1 MAETRVV
8 NLEVKDNTKSLKAQL
23 KEAQMEVQ
31 ALADKYGA
39 TSVQAKEAAKRAADL
54 KDRIGDA
61 KALTDAYNPDAKFK
75 AFGAAL
81 TGVAG
86 GFSAVTGAMG
96 LLGTE
101 SEDVQKAMLKVQS
114 AMAITSGLNALG
126 EAKDSFKNVGA
137 QVKDLAVKLGILKV
151 VKDTD
156 TASTTANAAAQSAN
170 VVATEAQIAAN
181 GQAAASYKAVGVSGK
196 TAFNGIKGAMAA
208 TGIGAL
214 VVALGLIVAYWD
226 DIKAAVSGV
235 SKEQNN
241 LIEQDK
247 KRVELAEKSVQ
258 SFDLEAKALKLAGKS
273 EKEINL
279 LRLDRLKKAV
289 LAQEQYIADM
299 EVRKKMEI
307 EGEKRNLGI
316 LKNVARV
323 GLELGT
329 STLRLLALPIDTAT
343 TAVNSLSEALGFGKV
358 TTFNI
363 NKEISKF
370 NEYAS
375 EGLAKLIFNPESVK
389 AEGDKTIDEAKAKLD
404 QFRGQVLDAEIA
416 LQEIDKNA
424 IETRKKNAENAA
436 DELLKKQEEEA
447 TAKRK
452 LREEELKLIKDD
464 QQREIE
470 QNKFKYD
477 ILIEDLKK
485 GKKELNDTDRALI
498 ATYEAQRLKDEEAI
512 NAKYIKI
519 QEDHD
524 AKVLADMKAADAAE
538 LAAFFEGEK
547 IKVDAMQAG
556 FDKQKAIRELAYKQ
570 EVADLAAKLDEGK
583 ITREQYDIA
592 SVNATK
598 KLNADI
604 EVLRQEDLNAE
615 KAKMEQKQAIQ
626 QQGMDV
632 ALQGVDLLKQ
642 VFGKSKAIQKG
653 AVLVESA
660 VGIAKMIQANNIA
673 NIGALAT
680 PQAIATSGAAA
691 APVIAMNNIQ
701 TGIGIAANIAA
712 TVKALKEIG
721 AGGSVNAPSSTGG
734 SGGGAGGGGGT
745 GTMQAPNFN
754 VVGNN
759 GINQLA
765 QLQQQPVKAYVV
777 GAEVTSQQ
785 ALDRNRISTGQL

>member
-1 MAETRVV
+1 
-8 NLEVKDNTKSLKAQL
+8 
-23 KEAQMEVQ
+23 MEVQ

-61 KALTDAYNPDAKFK
+61 KALTDAFNPDAKFK
-75 AFGAAL
+75 ALGAAL

-96 LLGTE
+96 LLGSE
-101 SEDVQKAMLKVQS
+101 SEDVQRLMLKVQS

-126 EAKDSFKNVGA
+126 ESRDSFKNLGA
-137 QVKDLAVKLGILKV
+137 QVKDVAVKMGLLTV
-151 VKDTD
+151 VKDKD
-156 TASTTANAAAQSAN
+156 TASTTANAAAQGAN
-170 VVATEAQIAAN
+170 VAATEAQVAAN
-181 GQAAASYKAVGVSGK
+181 GQAAVSFKAVGVSGK
-196 TAFNGIKGAMAA
+196 TALNGIKGALLA

-247 KRVELAEKSVQ
+247 KRAELAEKSVQ

-299 EVRKKMEI
+299 QERKKMEI

-316 LKNVARV
+316 LKNIARI
-323 GLELGT
+323 GLEMGT
-329 STLRLLALPIDTAT
+329 FSLRLLALPIDTAT
-343 TAVNSLSEALGFGKV
+343 TAVNALSEALGFGKV

-375 EGLAKLIFNPESVK
+375 EGLSKFIFNPDKVK
-389 AEGDKTIDEAKAKLD
+389 QEGDKTIDEAKAKLD

-424 IETRKKNAENAA
+424 AETRKKNAASAA
-436 DELLKKQEEEA
+436 DELLQAQEEEA
-447 TAKRK
+447 AAKRK
-452 LREEELKLIKDD
+452 LREEELKLIKND

-477 ILIEDLKK
+477 NLIEDLKK

-512 NAKYIKI
+512 NARYLKI
-519 QEDHD
+519 QQDHD
-524 AKVLADMKAADAAE
+524 AKVLADMKAADAAQ

-583 ITREQYDIA
+583 ITQEQYDMA
-592 SVNATK
+592 SVTATT

-604 EVLRQEDLNAE
+604 QALRQEDLAAE

-642 VFGKSKAIQKG
+642 VFGKSKAVQKG

-660 VGIAKMIQANNIA
+660 IGIAKMIQANNIA

-691 APVIAMNNIQ
+691 APVIALNNIQ

-712 TVKALKEIG
+712 TAKALKEIG
-721 AGGSVNAPSSTGG
+721 AGGSVNAPST
-734 SGGGAGGGGGT
+734 AGGGGG
-745 GTMQAPNFN
+745 GGGGASGGGGAMQAPNFN

-759 GINQLA
+759 GINQLV